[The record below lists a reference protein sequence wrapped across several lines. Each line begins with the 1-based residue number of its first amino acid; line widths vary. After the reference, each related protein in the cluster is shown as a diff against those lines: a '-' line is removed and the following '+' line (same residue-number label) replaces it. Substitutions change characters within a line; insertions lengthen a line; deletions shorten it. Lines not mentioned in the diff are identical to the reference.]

1 MISQFHCGDKQFGN
15 SYVRVC
21 VVSNCTMGLLWITSF
36 IGYYEN
42 ELEPGS
48 KFAPKQSHGEVRHYT
63 DTVQLKWSNW
73 CAHSNE
79 TSFLVLLSA
88 HAWRC

>member
-21 VVSNCTMGLLWITSF
+21 VVSNCTMGLFWITSF

-42 ELEPGS
+42 E
-48 KFAPKQSHGEVRHYT
+48 FAALFFQSVNEI
-63 DTVQLKWSNW
+63 LW
-73 CAHSNE
+73 CDHE
-79 TSFLVLLSA
+79 TL
-88 HAWRC
+88 